1 MLITHL
7 LVLTMALNLSGL
19 SGNAGL
25 QWNTPAPSP
34 LAGLNSSYKP
44 LNLTQAFQSGGLKL
58 NYVPQNSSLQKYQGQ
73 TLGLTN
79 SSQPSAPSGPSIGG
93 SNWRGDAINAGLDVN
108 APQFA
113 GLRAQDEA
121 GAFGQVD
128 SAYGEANS
136 IYNSMYNDAVN
147 GKQNYLDSLSKPYDA
162 QRPLLDNARTGALNL
177 NQSQVDQTY
186 QQNESA
192 LAAARRL
199 YNELSQGV
207 QQRFGGTNSA
217 GEFANTFYGREFQRQ
232 QGNVQQ
238 TTGQNIKGLM
248 EQQTSIEND
257 YQAKLQSLEQQK
269 QAALAQAQVEFQ
281 NRLDQI
287 NQARGQLA
295 QNKAGLK
302 LQALQELKQRSYQIQ
317 DDQRKYAQQLE
328 AQAKAQASQIQ
339 SAIGQYSQ
347 QYSTPVQ
354 TQAYAPAT
362 YSQIGGGQTSASNPL
377 SSLTGYVP
385 SSQRKE
391 DPYSYTG

>member
-1 MLITHL
+1 
-7 LVLTMALNLSGL
+7 MALNLSGL
-19 SGNAGL
+19 NSSGL
-25 QWNTPAPSP
+25 QWNTQAPGP
-34 LAGLNSSYKP
+34 LAGLNSSSYRP
-44 LNLTQAFQSGGLKL
+44 LNLTQAVQSGGLRMD
-58 NYVPQNSSLQKYQGQ
+58 YIAPQAGQAVQGVSTQ
-73 TLGLTN
+73 Q
-79 SSQPSAPSGPSIGG
+79 SQPQASSSPSIGG
-93 SNWRGDAINAGLDVN
+93 SGWRQQALNAGLDVN

-113 GLRAQDEA
+113 GLRAQDESSG
-121 GAFGQVD
+121 GADVE
-128 SAYGEANS
+128 SAYGEANN

-147 GKQNYLDSLSKPYDA
+147 GKQNYLDSFSKPYDA

-217 GEFANTFYGREFQRQ
+217 GEFANSFYGREFQRQ

-257 YQAKLQSLEQQK
+257 YQTKLQSLEQQK

-302 LQALQELKQRSYQIQ
+302 LQALQELRQRAYQIQ
-317 DDQRKYAQQLE
+317 DQQTQYAQQLQ
-328 AQAKAQASQIQ
+328 AQAQAQSAQLK

-347 QYSTPVQ
+347 QYSAPVQ

-362 YSQIGGGQTSASNPL
+362 YSQIGGGQTSTSNPL
-377 SSLTGYVP
+377 SSITGYMAGN
-385 SSQRKE
+385 QKKE
-391 DPYSYTG
+391 DPYSYGN